1 MEESSISRINSL
13 LLKGTG
19 YRLAWGGGEDD
30 WIYLQHK
37 LNKDTNIDISAYREL
52 DPNLIIRDALIHE
65 RKAAK
70 EQFQLEFRRVIGL

>member
-1 MEESSISRINSL
+1 MEESSIRRINS

-19 YRLAWGGGEDD
+19 YSLAWGGGEDD

-52 DPNLIIRDALIHE
+52 DPNLIIKDALIHE

-70 EQFQLEFRRVIGL
+70 EQLQLEFRRVVGL